1 MSSTVAANPTQATN
15 SGSSSKKK
23 NNKKKKNANKNKAAE
38 QPVSGSSDPHQG
50 SDTETLEDE
59 PETPTQP
66 ETPVNADADA
76 VNADQVVNE
85 EAPPVYSNGHAVEP
99 KAQSNGLT
107 PPPVDGEKEKPDD
120 SDTSAKLEAMS
131 QEREALR
138 AEVEQLRKQLEN
150 IQETHSNEVT
160 QLKSDLEESNAAKEN
175 AEEEYQTLL
184 GRVEKIKQTLSD
196 RFKRDK
202 AELEESKERIEELEA
217 ENEELR
223 NNAVSSGDDV
233 AKLKEELQDAT
244 RELNTLRSRN
254 NLSAQNWSKEK
265 EELVR
270 HVQHL
275 KEEMETTA
283 NAMGEWEVIAMEE
296 RSIKESLVDKVSE
309 LEEQVTILR
318 QNYESATT
326 ERESQMTLIENLQN
340 ALREI
345 QDARKKELRDMVE
358 TTEAQVQGLKKQVQ
372 EADARAKEAEEA
384 KQTLSQE
391 LERTAPYEKEVKEKN
406 LLIGKL
412 RHEAIVLNDHLTK
425 ALRYLKKT
433 KPEDNVDRQIVTNH
447 LLHFLTLDRGDA
459 KRFQVLQVMA
469 GYLNWTDEQ
478 REQAGLARP
487 GTSSNSLR
495 LPMSPFTRT
504 PSSPSLNTDLFNE
517 STSAKDKESLSELW
531 ANFLERSAQEGALE
545 TPSRKGSTSSA
556 ATGPVRPESTRPD
569 SKS

>member
-15 SGSSSKKK
+15 SGSSKKK

-38 QPVSGSSDPHQG
+38 QPVSGSSDPQQG
-50 SDTETLEDE
+50 SDKETLEDE

-76 VNADQVVNE
+76 VNADEVVNE
-85 EAPPVYSNGHAVEP
+85 KAPPVYSNGHAVEP

-107 PPPVDGEKEKPDD
+107 PPPVDGENEKPDD

-223 NNAVSSGDDV
+223 SNAVSSGDDV

-309 LEEQVTILR
+309 LEEQR
-318 QNYESATT
+318 HYRAREPNYPYRKPT
-326 ERESQMTLIENLQN
+326 ECPP
-340 ALREI
+340 EI

-358 TTEAQVQGLKKQVQ
+358 TTEAQVQALKKQVQ

-556 ATGPVRPESTRPD
+556 ATGPVRPESTRPE

>member
-1 MSSTVAANPTQATN
+1 MSSASAVATNPTQATN
-15 SGSSSKKK
+15 SGSSKKK
-23 NNKKKKNANKNKAAE
+23 NNKKKKNGNKNKAPE
-38 QPVSGSSDPHQG
+38 QLETSEPQQSSDK
-50 SDTETLEDE
+50 DTVEDE
-59 PETPTQP
+59 PDTPTQL
-66 ETPVNADADA
+66 ETPIDADE
-76 VNADQVVNE
+76 DVNE
-85 EAPPVYSNGHAVEP
+85 EPPVQSNGHAVEP
-99 KAQSNGLT
+99 KEKSNGLT
-107 PPPVDGEKEKPDD
+107 PPPVDGQKEKPDD

-138 AEVEQLRKQLEN
+138 AEVEQLRKQLES
-150 IQETHSNEVT
+150 IQESHSNEVT
-160 QLKSDLEESNAAKEN
+160 QLKSDLEESNTAKEN

-223 NNAVSSGDDV
+223 NTAVSSGDDV
-233 AKLKEELQDAT
+233 SKLKEELQDAT

-254 NLSAQNWSKEK
+254 NLSAQNWTKEK
-265 EELVR
+265 EELIR

-309 LEEQVTILR
+309 LEEQVSILR
-318 QNYESATT
+318 QNYESATAD
-326 ERESQMTLIENLQN
+326 RDSQMTLIDNLQN

-358 TTEAQVQGLKKQVQ
+358 TTESQVQGLKKQVQ
-372 EADARAKEAEEA
+372 EADARAKEAEAA
-384 KQTLSQE
+384 KQTLTQE

-487 GTSSNSLR
+487 GTSTNSLR

-504 PSSPSLNTDLFNE
+504 PSSPSLNADLFAE
-517 STSAKDKESLSELW
+517 SSSAKDKESLSELW
-531 ANFLERSAQEGALE
+531 ANFLERSAQEGTLE

-556 ATGPVRPESTRPD
+556 ATGPARPESTKPD
-569 SKS
+569 AKS

>member
-1 MSSTVAANPTQATN
+1 MEIRERVLTHGVSLPTRA
-15 SGSSSKKK
+15 GSSKKK

-38 QPVSGSSDPHQG
+38 QPVSGSSDPQQG
-50 SDTETLEDE
+50 SDKETLEDE

-66 ETPVNADADA
+66 ETPVNADA
-76 VNADQVVNE
+76 VNADEVVNE
-85 EAPPVYSNGHAVEP
+85 EAPPVYI
-99 KAQSNGLT
+99 
-107 PPPVDGEKEKPDD
+107 DGEKEKPDD

-283 NAMGEWEVIAMEE
+283 NAMANGN
-296 RSIKESLVDKVSE
+296 LVDKVSE

-318 QNYESATT
+318 QNYENATT
-326 ERESQMTLIENLQN
+326 ERESQTTLIENLQN

-358 TTEAQVQGLKKQVQ
+358 TTEAQVQALKKQVQ

-545 TPSRKGSTSSA
+545 TPSRKG
-556 ATGPVRPESTRPD
+556 
-569 SKS
+569 